1 MPSKQYAI
9 LVVDDEQMVCSLL
22 RDIFLRDGYQVYT
35 ASDGVEALAV
45 LADVPVDMVVADIKM
60 PNMDGFAL
68 FDRMNVL
75 YPHTKRVLMTAGDID
90 EYLSLVR
97 ERNIGNVLSKGGEF
111 HIDEIRRYVRS
122 LLTGDVF
129 GLEKS
134 FPAEAIRRQKV
145 RSRKQARA
153 ICSEVVR
160 EYGTHDGV
168 YLEMA
173 MNELISNAVYHG
185 VLQLSGLAREK
196 WDENYALADDR
207 AISVSWARDERKV
220 GVAVEDPMGN
230 LTKVDALRW
239 LDHPLQEELHEE
251 EHGRGLLLVRRLI
264 DRFIINIDP
273 GRRTECILIQY
284 MDRSLSREKKPLLI
298 HEV

>member
-1 MPSKQYAI
+1 MTSKQFAI
-9 LVVDDEQMVCSLL
+9 LVVDDERMICNLL
-22 RDIFLRDGYQVYT
+22 RDIFRRDGYIVYT

-45 LADVPVDMVVADIKM
+45 LAHTPVDMVVADIKM
-60 PNMDGFAL
+60 PNMDGFEL
-68 FDRMNVL
+68 FDQMNAR
-75 YPHTKRVLMTAGDID
+75 YPGTKRVLMTAGHID

-111 HIDEIRRYVRS
+111 HIDEIRHYVRS

-129 GLEKS
+129 GLERS
-134 FPAEAIRRQKV
+134 FPGSTVHREKV
-145 RSRKQARA
+145 RSRMQART

-160 EYGTHDGV
+160 EYGMHDGV

-185 VLQLSGLAREK
+185 VLQLSGLSREK
-196 WDENYALADDR
+196 WNEDYALPEDR
-207 AISVSWARDERKV
+207 AISVAWARDEQKV

-230 LTKVDALRW
+230 LSKVDALRW
-239 LDHPLQEELHEE
+239 LDHPVHEELDEE

-264 DRFIINIDP
+264 DRFVVNIDP
-273 GRRTECILIQY
+273 GHRTECILIQY
-284 MDRSLSREKKPLLI
+284 ADRTFPRERRPLLI